1 MSDDAV
7 WDVVVIGAGSAGL
20 PAAIHAADR
29 GARVLLLDA
38 DNRIGGTLHWSSGQ
52 MSAAGTRLQREK
64 GIDDTPA
71 EHFDDVNRIT
81 RGTVDQSVTRLVIDH
96 AAETIDWLADIGY
109 RPLPDHPV
117 AGQTHEPYRVRRY
130 VWGEEAG
137 VSVLRVLEPLL
148 NGHIDSGRVK
158 LQLST
163 RFEQFI
169 CDEAGAVT
177 GVAARN
183 DQGEQV
189 TYTAHNVVLTSGGY
203 AASET
208 LWNKHTGQWPLRSLC
223 NPYSRGD
230 GLEAAEA
237 IGVPIERGDQ
247 FLCTFAG
254 YLTDLADSR
263 SAWFFPLAPTDRKPW
278 EIYVNAQGR
287 RFVREDHPSIDH
299 LENHL
304 LNEPDTRMFIVY
316 DEGIRQNA
324 PSFFLP
330 EADGAT
336 ADRHFGRRPGF
347 WTADSIT
354 DLAAQMGVDGQ
365 VLQQTVATYNQ
376 AVDAGD
382 DPEFGRQHLIRPIG
396 KPPFFGVEAG
406 GVTVVSPGGVAI
418 NDRLQVVRGDGTPVP
433 NLFAAGEVC
442 GFARFSGRAFAGG
455 MSLTPALTAGRLLG
469 QKLLPL

>member
-1 MSDDAV
+1 MSDESV

-81 RGTVDQSVTRLVIDH
+81 RGTVDQGVTRLVIDH
-96 AAETIDWLADIGY
+96 AAATIDWLTDIGY
-109 RPLPDHPV
+109 QPLPDHPV

-137 VSVLRVLEPLL
+137 ISVLRVLEPLL
-148 NGHIDSGRVK
+148 EEHVRAGRVT

-163 RFEQFI
+163 RFERFI

-177 GVAARN
+177 GVEARN
-183 DQGEQV
+183 GNDELV
-189 TYTAHNVVLTSGGY
+189 TYTGRNVVLTTGGY

-208 LWNKHTGQWPLRSLC
+208 LWRKHTGQWPLRSLC

-237 IGVPIERGDQ
+237 IGVSIERGDQ

-254 YLTDLADSR
+254 YLTDPADPK

-278 EIYVNAQGR
+278 EIYVNAEGR

-330 EADGAT
+330 EADGTT
-336 ADRHFGRRPGF
+336 ADRHFGQRPGF
-347 WTADSIT
+347 WTAQTID
-354 DLAAQMGVDGQ
+354 DLAAQMGVDSSR
-365 VLQQTVATYNQ
+365 LQQTIDGYNE
-376 AVDAGD
+376 AVDSGH

-396 KPPFFGVEAG
+396 KPPFFAVEAG

-418 NDRLQVVRGDGTPVP
+418 NDNLQVVRGDGMPVP
-433 NLFAAGEVC
+433 NLYAAGEVC

-469 QKLLPL
+469 QKLLNL

>member
-1 MSDDAV
+1 MAQQDT

-38 DNRIGGTLHWSSGQ
+38 DNRVGGTLHWSSGQ
-52 MSAAGTRLQREK
+52 MSGAGTRLQRQK

-71 EHFDDVNRIT
+71 EHLDDVIRIT
-81 RGTVDQSVTRLVIDH
+81 RGTVDHAPTKLVIDH
-96 AAETIDWLADIGY
+96 AAATLDWLCDIGY
-109 RPLPDHPV
+109 EPLLDHPV

-148 NGHIDSGRVK
+148 EAHIQSGQIQLV
-158 LQLST
+158 LST
-163 RFEQFI
+163 RFERFL
-169 CDEAGAVT
+169 CDET
-177 GVAARN
+177 GGVVGVEAR
-183 DQGEQV
+183 QKGGEHV
-189 TYTAHNVVLTSGGY
+189 HYLGRNTVLTSGGY
-203 AASET
+203 AASESM
-208 LWNKHTGQWPLRSLC
+208 WRKHTGQWPLRSLC
-223 NPYSRGD
+223 NPFSRGD
-230 GLEAAEA
+230 GLAAAEA
-237 IGVPIERGDQ
+237 IDVPIERGDQ

-254 YLTDLADSR
+254 YLTDLTDAK

-278 EIYVNAQGR
+278 EIYVNAQGK
-287 RFVREDHPSIDH
+287 RFVREDHSSIDH
-299 LENHL
+299 MENHL

-324 PSFFLP
+324 PALFLP
-330 EADGAT
+330 EADGTT
-336 ADRHFGRRPGF
+336 ADKYFGHRSGF
-347 WTADSIT
+347 WQAESISE
-354 DLAAQMGVDGQ
+354 LANQMGLDAE
-365 VLQQTVATYNQ
+365 VLQQTIDNYNA
-376 AVDAGD
+376 AVEANH

-396 KPPFFGVEAG
+396 KPPYFGVEAG

-418 NDRLQVVRGDGTPVP
+418 NGGFQVLRSDGQPVP
-433 NLFAAGEVC
+433 NLYAAGEVC

-469 QKLLPL
+469 QQLLEF